1 MADDGIMNL
10 KTNLSLAS
18 ASTIVDAALAA
29 GREAGM
35 FPLAVCVFDAGGQ
48 LIALKRED
56 GAGIQRVEIATG
68 KACAA
73 LGMGMSS
80 RTLRNRL
87 KGREAFQSTAA
98 AATGGRFIPVPGGVL
113 ILDSGSD
120 IIGAVGISGDASDKD
135 EYCAIAGIKAAGLT
149 PSPSEP
155 DINWSTA
162 IP

>member
-1 MADDGIMNL
+1 MSEDGIMKL

-18 ASTIVDAALAA
+18 ASLIIDAALGA
-29 GREAGM
+29 GRESGM
-35 FPLAVCVFDAGGQ
+35 FPLTVCVFDAGGH

-56 GAGIQRVEIATG
+56 GAGIHRVDIATG

-98 AATGGRFIPVPGGVL
+98 TATGGRFIPVPGGVL
-113 ILDSGSD
+113 ILDGGE
-120 IIGAVGISGDASDKD
+120 IIGAVGVSGDASDKD
-135 EYCAIAGIKAAGLT
+135 EYCAIVGVQAAGLT
-149 PSPSEP
+149 SSPSEP
-155 DINWSTA
+155 DPDWPSA
-162 IP
+162 VP

>member
-1 MADDGIMNL
+1 MSEDGIMNL
-10 KTNLSLAS
+10 KTSLSLDKAS
-18 ASTIVDAALAA
+18 HVVDAALGA

-35 FPLAVCVFDAGGQ
+35 FPLTVCVFDASGH

-56 GAGIQRVEIATG
+56 GAGIHRVDIATG

-80 RTLRNRL
+80 RMLRDRL

-98 AATGGRFIPVPGGVL
+98 TATGGRFIPVPGGVL
-113 ILDSGSD
+113 ILDGGE
-120 IIGAVGISGDASDKD
+120 IIGAVGVSGDASDKD
-135 EYCAIAGIKAAGLT
+135 EYCAIVGVQAAGLT

-155 DINWSTA
+155 NPDWPSA
-162 IP
+162 EP

>member
-1 MADDGIMNL
+1 MSDDGIVNH
-10 KTNLSLAS
+10 KTNLTLAAASL
-18 ASTIVDAALAA
+18 IVDAALGA
-29 GREAGM
+29 GRDADM
-35 FPLAVCVFDAGGQ
+35 FPLAVCVFDAGGH

-56 GAGIQRVEIATG
+56 GAGIQRVDIATG

-98 AATGGRFIPVPGGVL
+98 TATGGRFIAVPGGVL
-113 ILDSGSD
+113 ILDGAGD
-120 IIGAVGISGDASDKD
+120 IIGAVGVSGDASDKD
-135 EYCAIAGIKAAGLT
+135 EYCAIVGVQAAGLT

-155 DINWSTA
+155 DPNWSSA
-162 IP
+162 QP

>member
-1 MADDGIMNL
+1 MADIGLMNL

-18 ASTIVDAALAA
+18 ASIIVDAALAA

-35 FPLAVCVFDAGGQ
+35 FPLTVCVFDAGGH
-48 LIALKRED
+48 LIVLKRED
-56 GAGIQRVEIATG
+56 GAGIQRVDIATG
-68 KACAA
+68 KACSA

-80 RTLRNRL
+80 RTLRDRL
-87 KGREAFQSTAA
+87 KGREAFQSATA

-113 ILDSGSD
+113 ILEPGGD

-135 EYCAIAGIKAAGLT
+135 EYCAIVGVQAAGLI

-155 DINWSTA
+155 DPNWPSA
-162 IP
+162 VP